1 MCEFIEHLLWEDLR
15 EIIGFDT
22 GLRKSNW
29 RGSPFAENIN
39 HCKEYR
45 VKYKSCISL
54 LPEGLKRFGSHFH
67 TMEYIILGKM
77 SGMVM
82 RIYLISLHRDTG
94 LPAVSNS
101 P

>member
-1 MCEFIEHLLWEDLR
+1 
-15 EIIGFDT
+15 
-22 GLRKSNW
+22 
-29 RGSPFAENIN
+29 
-39 HCKEYR
+39 
-45 VKYKSCISL
+45 
-54 LPEGLKRFGSHFH
+54 
-67 TMEYIILGKM
+67 MEYIILGKM